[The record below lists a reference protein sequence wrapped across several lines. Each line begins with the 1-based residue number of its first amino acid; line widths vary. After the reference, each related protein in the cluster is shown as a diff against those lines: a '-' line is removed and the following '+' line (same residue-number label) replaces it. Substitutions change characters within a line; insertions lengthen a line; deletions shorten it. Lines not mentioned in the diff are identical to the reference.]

1 MIEPD
6 VALTDFLLTLEC
18 AVFAT
23 LLWRRGKT
31 HPAIRPWF
39 VLFFGATAVSSLTG
53 GFVHGFFLDADSLMY
68 RVLWP
73 ATLIGIVIASL
84 GAWNAGVRMLFSSR
98 IAVAPMRAALVAACG
113 FAFAV
118 MIGVQEFWI
127 AILAYLPASL
137 LLFAAFLKAA
147 MRSRNLAPAWAAT
160 GIVLTFLGGAVQ
172 QLGVA
177 LHPVYLTH
185 NALYHLILAVALCLV
200 FVGVFWLAKPRSVVE
215 AIEQDD
221 AA

>member
-1 MIEPD
+1 MIEPG

-18 AVFAT
+18 AVFAV
-23 LLWRRGKT
+23 LLWHRGKT

-39 VLFFGATAVSSLTG
+39 VLFFAATALSSLTG
-53 GFVHGFFLDADSLMY
+53 GLVHGFFLDAASQTY

-84 GAWNAGVRMLFSSR
+84 AAWSAGARMLFSGRTSL
-98 IAVAPMRAALVAACG
+98 VTMRAAMTAACG
-113 FAFAV
+113 FALAV
-118 MIGVQEFWI
+118 LIGIQEFWI

-137 LLFAAFLKAA
+137 LLLAAFLKAA
-147 MRSRNLAPAWAAT
+147 VRSRDPAPAWAAA
-160 GIVLTFLGGAVQ
+160 GIALTFFGGAVQ
-172 QLGVA
+172 QFEVA

-185 NALYHLILAVALCLV
+185 NALYHLILAAALCLI
-200 FVGVFWLAKPRSVVE
+200 FIGVSWLALPRTPVEVVE
-215 AIEQDD
+215 HDD